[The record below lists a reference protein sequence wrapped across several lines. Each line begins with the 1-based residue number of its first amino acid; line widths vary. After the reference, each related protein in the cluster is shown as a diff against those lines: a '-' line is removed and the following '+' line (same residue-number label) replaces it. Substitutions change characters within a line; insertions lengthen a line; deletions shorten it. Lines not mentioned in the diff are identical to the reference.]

1 VYRRL
6 GWRWTRQSPSPAR
19 PRHHREG
26 AWPRPPAG
34 RCHLGNLSLLYA
46 DRRDPVKAEQFSRR
60 ALAVTE
66 KLEGAESPAV
76 AVVLDNLAGFLVEQR
91 RLDEAAG
98 QLERAIAILDKA
110 GNDRPHPDVAQ
121 MLDRLATLYREMGRG
136 SQADEAARRAAAI
149 RSRAP

>member
-1 VYRRL
+1 MAP
-6 GWRWTRQSPSPAR
+6 T
-19 PRHHREG
+19 
-26 AWPRPPAG
+26 AG
-34 RCHLGNLSLLYA
+34 RCHLGNLSALCRPA
-46 DRRDPVKAEQFSRR
+46 RSGQGR
-60 ALAVTE
+60 AVQPPRAAVTE